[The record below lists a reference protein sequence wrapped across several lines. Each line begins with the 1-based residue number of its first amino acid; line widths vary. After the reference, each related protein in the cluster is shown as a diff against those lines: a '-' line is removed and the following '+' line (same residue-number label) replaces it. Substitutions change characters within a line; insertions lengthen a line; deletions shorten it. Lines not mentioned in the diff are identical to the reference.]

1 MRKKDAYP
9 TRYFKAADLPDDWTL
24 TVEIEMA
31 RMEDFQNDG
40 GKKTEKLVV
49 YFRRQ
54 KSGLVTG
61 PTVWDQFIEATGEED
76 SDNWKGHR
84 VELYR
89 DKTPFGGKMV
99 ACVRVR
105 TAEMAPAKTPA
116 KKPPKKAAANGDGEQ
131 PEFDDSVEF

>member
-1 MRKKDAYP
+1 MRKNDAYP
-9 TRYFKAADLPDDWTL
+9 SKYFKAKDYADDWTL

-31 RMEDFQNDG
+31 RLEPFDN
-40 GKKTEKLVV
+40 GKSQSEKLVT

-61 PTVWDQFIEATGEED
+61 PTLFDQIADVTGEND

-84 VELYR
+84 VTLFR
-89 DKTPFGGKMV
+89 DTTQFQGKDTP
-99 ACVRVR
+99 CIRVR
-105 TAEMAPAKTPA
+105 APDTPPKKPA
-116 KKPPKKAAANGDGEQ
+116 KKSVPKDDK